1 MFHVND
7 KTLLVA
13 VSELRAKVPEIL
25 GRVKK
30 ETVIVT
36 RNNRPIGVII
46 DHDKYREMERAFEL
60 LEDLVLGTIAR
71 KREKE
76 AKGRK
81 LIPHD
86 KMPW

>member
-1 MFHVND
+1 MFHVNSE
-7 KTLLVA
+7 TLLVA

-36 RNNRPIGVII
+36 RNNQPVGAII
-46 DHDKYREMERAFEL
+46 DYEKYQEMEKAFEL

-71 KREKE
+71 KREKA

>member
-1 MFHVND
+1 
-7 KTLLVA
+7 
-13 VSELRAKVPEIL
+13 
-25 GRVKK
+25 
-30 ETVIVT
+30 
-36 RNNRPIGVII
+36 
-46 DHDKYREMERAFEL
+46 MEKAFEL
-60 LEDLVLGTIAR
+60 IEDLVLGTIAR

>member
-46 DHDKYREMERAFEL
+46 DHDKYYDFIQNSL
-60 LEDLVLGTIAR
+60 FWYSSL
-71 KREKE
+71 
-76 AKGRK
+76 
-81 LIPHD
+81 P
-86 KMPW
+86 